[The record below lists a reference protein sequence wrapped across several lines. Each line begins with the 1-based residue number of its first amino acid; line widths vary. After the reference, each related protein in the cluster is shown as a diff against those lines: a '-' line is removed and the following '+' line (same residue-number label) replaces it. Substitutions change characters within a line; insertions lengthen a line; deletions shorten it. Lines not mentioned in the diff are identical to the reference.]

1 MARDG
6 VVGQLN
12 SWEPYV
18 EPTRTGKPGGPSH
31 TYTVKFWRHAAA
43 LKVQADSFE
52 IEADAVTFT
61 TDGAASAVVKGSWI
75 AVTQDPDV
83 IVATEGTNG

>member
-1 MARDG
+1 MSNRREETKLR
-6 VVGQLN
+6 Q
-12 SWEPYV
+12 
-18 EPTRTGKPGGPSH
+18 GPSH
-31 TYTVKFWRHAAA
+31 TYTVKFPGDQPPP

-61 TDGAASAVVKGSWI
+61 TDGAISAVVKGNWI

-83 IVATEGTNG
+83 IMATESNG